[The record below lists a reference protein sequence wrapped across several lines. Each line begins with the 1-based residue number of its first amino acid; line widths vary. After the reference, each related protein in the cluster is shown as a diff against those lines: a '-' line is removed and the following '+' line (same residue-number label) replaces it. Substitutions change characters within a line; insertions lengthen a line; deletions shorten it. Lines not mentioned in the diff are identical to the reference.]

1 MKVKVKVRWTESV
14 ARIKLVCLTLSMRE
28 DRSGDNISLQIGF
41 FVTVMMNTLMPVKT
55 LIPMKMMMILSK
67 MTA

>member
-55 LIPMKMMMILSK
+55 LIPMKMVMILSK